1 MTNSTSAI
9 HILYFANFR
18 EVLGQAEE
26 KLPATHNTVSE
37 LLVALATRGE
47 AWKVALLDND
57 NLQIAVNH
65 DIASRETPLK
75 SGDEVAFFPP
85 VTGG

>member
-1 MTNSTSAI
+1 MVN
-9 HILYFANFR
+9 ILYFASFR
-18 EVLGQAEE
+18 EMLGQADEQ
-26 KLPATHNTVSE
+26 LPVQHSTVGALISE
-37 LLVALATRGE
+37 LALRGDH
-47 AWKVALLDND
+47 WKQALLENA

-65 DIASRETPLK
+65 DIASRETVIK

>member
-1 MTNSTSAI
+1 MVN
-9 HILYFANFR
+9 ILYFASFR
-18 EVLGQAEE
+18 EMLGQANEQ
-26 KLPATHNTVSE
+26 LPVQHSTVG
-37 LLVALATRGE
+37 ALISDLALRGDN
-47 AWKVALLDND
+47 WKQALLENA

-65 DIASRETPLK
+65 DVASRETVIK

>member
-1 MTNSTSAI
+1 MVN
-9 HILYFANFR
+9 ILYFANLR

-26 KLPATHNTVSE
+26 QLPVTDSTVSA
-37 LLVALATRGE
+37 LLVELATRGDH
-47 AWKVALLDND
+47 WKVALTDNK

-65 DIASRETPLK
+65 NIASRETIIK
-75 SGDEVAFFPP
+75 AGDEIAFFPP